1 MEIEIPEDVVIL
13 DPGFKHARGYNP
25 HMSLGKRARLQEILD
40 SDDED
45 YPFDL
50 GIVKTQHIKRV
61 FSYCKNPEYKMG
73 IYLIC
78 TPYCKNP
85 ECITG
90 IFSDLHMVL

>member
-50 GIVKTQHIKRV
+50 GIMITQHVSRI
-61 FSYCKNPEYKMG
+61 FSFCKNPADKM
-73 IYLIC
+73 
-78 TPYCKNP
+78 
-85 ECITG
+85 G
-90 IFSDLHMVL
+90 IFSDLHTVL